1 MACQPL
7 TQKEAD
13 DLRAKYW
20 PKDMVAYPPIHLW
33 TDLTYVYV
41 SIQVEGKW
49 IEVIKEFRD
58 SPFSHIVEPGGI
70 AERVSAALGK
80 AADEVKP

>member
-1 MACQPL
+1 MTCRPL
-7 TQKEAD
+7 TPGEAD
-13 DLRAKYW
+13 ELRAKYW
-20 PKDMVAYPPIHLW
+20 PKSSIAYPPIHLW

-41 SIQVEGKW
+41 AVQVEGKW

-70 AERVSAALGK
+70 AERVRAVLGE
-80 AADEVKP
+80 AP